1 MLPVIADGGNPL
13 GFLTQ
18 FGVEWRLLLSQAL
31 SFAIVAA
38 ALYFFV
44 FKRVIKVSALR
55 REEIAKGLRDSQED
69 ARRLAEAETE
79 AGKKLKEAAAEAAA
93 TLRQAHDDA
102 KRAID
107 AAAHEAS
114 EKAAEI
120 RARSEE
126 QIEAD
131 KKRMMEEL
139 KAELAGLVV
148 KASEAVVAEVLTD
161 EQRGRLAEIAAEKL
175 EK

>member
-55 REEIAKGLRDSQED
+55 REEIAKGLRDSQEA

-107 AAAHEAS
+107 AAHEAS

-131 KKRMMEEL
+131 KKRMREEL